1 MRSCYLR
8 WNNVSLKRGSNKRLT
23 TGTEGNSLFSF
34 LRILTLV
41 AALIVIHL
49 TSVTVKQLVN
59 KAVCHCLVSV
69 I

>member
-8 WNNVSLKRGSNKRLT
+8 WNNVSLRRSSNKRLT

>member
-1 MRSCYLR
+1 MRSCYQR
-8 WNNVSLKRGSNKRLT
+8 WNNVSLRRGSNKRLT

>member
-1 MRSCYLR
+1 MRTCYLR
-8 WNNVSLKRGSNKRLT
+8 WNSVSLRRGSNKRLT

-34 LRILTLV
+34 LRILTLA

-59 KAVCHCLVSV
+59 KAVCHCLVSL

>member
-1 MRSCYLR
+1 MRSCHLR
-8 WNNVSLKRGSNKRLT
+8 WNNILPRRGSNKRLT
-23 TGTEGNSLFSF
+23 TETEGNSLFSF

>member
-8 WNNVSLKRGSNKRLT
+8 WNSVSLRRGSNKRLT

-34 LRILTLV
+34 LRILTLA

-59 KAVCHCLVSV
+59 KAVCHCLVSL